1 MNGPKKDTG
10 ARNEC
15 ISGLIQKLEF
25 IYPEENCE
33 NLAQAL
39 INAFQSSG
47 PRHSLPADSQ
57 SWDQQDCFVITYG
70 DSIKAPNMSPFE
82 ALYDFLK
89 TRLQTYFSGVHILPF
104 FPYSSD
110 DGFSISDFTSIRRD
124 LGNWG
129 DVSKIADTFRL
140 MADLVINHCSADHS
154 WFQAY
159 CRSEP
164 DYKDHFIEIKSDQ
177 DLSKVTRPRTSPL
190 LRPIQTEAGVKY
202 VWCTFSHD
210 QIDLNY
216 ANPEV
221 LIKMV
226 RVLAHYLSAGIRVI
240 RLDAIAYLW
249 KDLHTNCV
257 NLPQT
262 HEVVRVLR
270 SLVDTYEEKVLLLTE
285 TNVPNHE
292 NLSYFGNGNEAHI
305 IYNFSLPP
313 LLLHALLA
321 GHSRHLKAW
330 MMSMPP
336 AQEGTAYF
344 NFIASHDGIGLRP
357 AEGLLEEQEMRTL
370 VETMEQMGGSVSWRA
385 SETGIPS
392 PYEINIGLFDAL
404 RMTFKTGVD
413 EWHFERFIS
422 AHTIL
427 LAIEGIPGIYIHSL
441 FGTPNDHEKVKT
453 TGHNR
458 SINRHQWDL
467 DSLNSVLDEPS
478 SIHARIFKGILRLIA
493 IRRRQPA
500 FHPNATQFTLHLGHQ
515 IFAFWRQSIRR
526 DQSIFCLNNLSDEFV
541 EIQLRE
547 INLISTDAWV
557 DLILNKP
564 VEDTNG
570 TMELCPYQSVWLTNA
585 RF

>member
-1 MNGPKKDTG
+1 M
-10 ARNEC
+10 
-15 ISGLIQKLEF
+15 
-25 IYPEENCE
+25 
-33 NLAQAL
+33 
-39 INAFQSSG
+39 
-47 PRHSLPADSQ
+47 
-57 SWDQQDCFVITYG
+57 
-70 DSIKAPNMSPFE
+70 
-82 ALYDFLK
+82 
-89 TRLQTYFSGVHILPF
+89 
-104 FPYSSD
+104 
-110 DGFSISDFTSIRRD
+110 
-124 LGNWG
+124 
-129 DVSKIADTFRL
+129 
-140 MADLVINHCSADHS
+140 
-154 WFQAY
+154 
-159 CRSEP
+159 
-164 DYKDHFIEIKSDQ
+164 
-177 DLSKVTRPRTSPL
+177 
-190 LRPIQTEAGVKY
+190 VK
-202 VWCTFSHD
+202 
-210 QIDLNY
+210 
-216 ANPEV
+216 
-221 LIKMV
+221 
-226 RVLAHYLSAGIRVI
+226 VLAHYLSAGIRVI

-249 KDLHTNCV
+249 KDLHTSCV
-257 NLPQT
+257 SLPQT

-270 SLVDTYEEKVLLLTE
+270 SLVDTYEQKVLLLTE

-321 GHSRHLKAW
+321 GHCRHLKAW

-336 AQEGTAYF
+336 AQEGTTYL

-357 AEGLLEEQEMRTL
+357 AEGLLEEQEMHTL
-370 VETMEQMGGSVSWRA
+370 VETMEQMGGKVSWRA

-392 PYEINIGLFDAL
+392 PYEINISLFDAL
-404 RMTFKTGVD
+404 RMTFSTGVD

-441 FGTPNDHEKVKT
+441 FGTPNDQEKVKT
-453 TGHNR
+453 SGHNR

-478 SIHARIFKGILRLIA
+478 SIHARIFKGILRLIS

-500 FHPNATQFTLHLGHQ
+500 FHPNATQFTLHLGDQ

-526 DQSIFCLNNLSDEFV
+526 DQSIFCLNNLSDDFV

-547 INLISTDAWV
+547 INLISTDVWV
-557 DLILNKP
+557 DLILDKP

-570 TMELCPYQSVWLTNA
+570 TLELCPYQSVWLTNE